1 MITKCPRGENWTM
14 VSFTFDLKKFG
25 MECLEDDTV
34 ALLKRRVIDLAGC
47 LGKGVKVELD
57 GKRVPAKT
65 FEDYVKLYHPT
76 SIRIYEKIDNRW
88 EVCVCLADGIFEQVS
103 FVNNIATMNG
113 GSHVDAITSQ
123 ITRHLALLVY
133 FKPNDIKSYLSVFV
147 NAIIDDPAFDSQTKE
162 KLTTPK
168 GSFGSMCELTPY
180 FLNEIAKLGVVGR
193 LLSSADFNLNE
204 EPKKTDGERKKI
216 RYIPELED
224 ANLADTAN
232 SGNCTL
238 ILTQEISAKALA
250 MSGLSAVGRDCY
262 GVYPLTGKLLNVKK
276 ASPLKN
282 AEFQNIAE
290 ILGLN
295 LHGPIDKVDN
305 LRYGHLMIM
314 VDQDH
319 YGSNIIGLLINFF
332 HSFWPSLLKV
342 PNFLRVFVK
351 PIYKASNKKTKKVK
365 LFYTIAEYEAWK
377 KKLGDKATKYQIK
390 HYKGLASIPTAEGK
404 VYFSDLDRHTKDF
417 VWADDKDGDAI
428 DLAFSNKKIKER
440 EDWLRAFK
448 PSTILDLKEKHIR
461 YRDFIHLDFRQYL
474 VANLQ
479 RSIPSMVDGLKPD
492 QRNILFCAFKE
503 PIIQELNVAQ
513 FSDYVSLLSPFDHGE
528 ASLVGTI
535 VGMAQNYVGSNNIN
549 LLQPKGQFGT
559 RQMGGKD
566 HGRGR
571 YLFTQL
577 SPITRCLFH
586 EDELLLK
593 YLKDGGRSIEA
604 AWFIPIIPMV
614 LVNGSKGLG
623 TECSSFIPNYNPQ
636 DIICNLKRL
645 LNGETMVAMQP
656 WYKWFNGNIE
666 RTALEEYT
674 TTGIYKVIKDENA
687 LSITELPVRRWT
699 RDYKEFLKAASQ
711 DGKDKK
717 VSYKEFPEVYVK
729 DKAPFI
735 KAYTAHYDDETVHF
749 KIFMTQDQMNTA
761 EEEGFLKKFKL
772 TTTLSTANMHLFDA
786 NGVIKKYDT
795 PEQILQE
802 FFDLRLSFYKERKLS
817 FASLRKPY
825 LTALD
830 HKLK

>member
-1 MITKCPRGENWTM
+1 
-14 VSFTFDLKKFG
+14 
-25 MECLEDDTV
+25 
-34 ALLKRRVIDLAGC
+34 
-47 LGKGVKVELD
+47 
-57 GKRVPAKT
+57 
-65 FEDYVKLYHPT
+65 
-76 SIRIYEKIDNRW
+76 
-88 EVCVCLADGIFEQVS
+88 
-103 FVNNIATMNG
+103 
-113 GSHVDAITSQ
+113 
-123 ITRHLALLVY
+123 
-133 FKPNDIKSYLSVFV
+133 
-147 NAIIDDPAFDSQTKE
+147 
-162 KLTTPK
+162 
-168 GSFGSMCELTPY
+168 
-180 FLNEIAKLGVVGR
+180 
-193 LLSSADFNLNE
+193 
-204 EPKKTDGERKKI
+204 
-216 RYIPELED
+216 
-224 ANLADTAN
+224 
-232 SGNCTL
+232 
-238 ILTQEISAKALA
+238 
-250 MSGLSAVGRDCY
+250 MSGLSELGQDYY
-262 GVYPLTGKLLNVKK
+262 GVFPLLGKLLNVRE
-276 ASPLKN
+276 ASPQQLN
-282 AEFQNIAE
+282 DNEAIMNIKM
-290 ILGLN
+290 ILGLQHN
-295 LHGPIDKVDN
+295 KVYEN
-305 LRYGHLMIM
+305 VGELRYGHLMIM
-314 VDQDH
+314 ADQDH
-319 YGSNIIGLLINFF
+319 DGSHIKGLIINYFYWC
-332 HSFWPSLLKV
+332 WPSLLKV
-342 PNFLRVFVK
+342 PDLLRVFIT
-351 PIYKASNKKTKKVK
+351 PIYKASNKKTKKVR
-365 LFYTIAEYEAWK
+365 LFYSIAEYEAWE
-377 KKLGDKATKYQIK
+377 KKLGDKATEYQIEY
-390 HYKGLASIPTAEGK
+390 YKGLASIPRKEGK
-404 VYFSDLDRHTKDF
+404 MYFADVDHHIKDF
-417 VWADDKDGDAI
+417 YWDDDAI
-428 DLAFSNKKIKER
+428 ELAFSKKKIKER
-440 EDWLRAFK
+440 KDWLLAFK

-699 RDYKEFLKAASQ
+699 QDYKEFLEAASQ

-717 VSYKEFPEVYVK
+717 VSYKEFSEVYMK
-729 DKAPFI
+729 DKTPFI
-735 KAYTAHYDDETVHF
+735 KAYTAHYDDEIVHF

-761 EEEGFLKKFKL
+761 EQEGFLKKFKL
-772 TTTLSTANMHLFDA
+772 TSTLSTTNMHLFDA

-795 PEQILQE
+795 PEQILEE
-802 FFDLRLSFYKERKLS
+802 FFDLRLGFYKDMKTALLRELKKALSLLENKVNYIDQVLQGKIHVFDRKNDELCKELKRNGFKPFPKETIHAPSISGAVGEDPRTEYEYLLS
-817 FASLRKPY
+817 IGNASISYKKMQELQQEMNAKKEELDL
-825 LTALD
+825 LTKTSPESLWRRDLNALD
-830 HKLK
+830 HQLKKQDKIDDMIIRKQERVNKKMTYETDSDEEEPEIAEEEPEDDNDATEDSDFEDEE